1 MGHAVSKS
9 IFVEYYNTFGVGYV
23 QLVCF
28 NDESFPKIR
37 LPITVVKMN
46 PMKPKEDT
54 TIKTVLF
61 RPHSA

>member
-28 NDESFPKIR
+28 NEESFPKNKIVNQDR
-37 LPITVVKMN
+37 KSVV
-46 PMKPKEDT
+46 
-54 TIKTVLF
+54 
-61 RPHSA
+61 